1 MLFTCNFGKGFEA
14 IFRSLTFTSNRPF
27 NLNYLQFVRKNRV
40 IVIFGIIM
48 TALSSFGQTFLL
60 AMYVP
65 FLMEEFKLSNGL
77 LSTFYG
83 LATIGAAMALPKL
96 GKLIDTVPLQN
107 FTLATTATFV
117 ISLFFL
123 SISQAWWYIPI
134 AFFGLRLA
142 GQGLYNHIAITS
154 MSRYFDINRGKA
166 ISLASLGHPLGQAIL
181 PAIILVVISKIGWR
195 ESLWLNAG
203 IVTIIVAVFTLWVLK
218 SKHLV
223 NESGDVTG
231 SDLGEKKIDLMR
243 QRDIMKSK
251 AFWLLTPNI
260 FFIPFAVTGLFF
272 YQFAIIEFKGWNT
285 GLAAAGLT
293 SYAIAS
299 FISII
304 LSGPLIDR
312 YKAKTFF
319 PFYLF
324 PLMGALF
331 VIWLVPNPSAIFLY
345 NVLMGFSVGF
355 GSATVAALQVE
366 FFGPTY
372 IGTVRSLFT
381 SIMVLSSAI
390 GPALFGIFLDLGWGF
405 QTIFPVTLVILVL
418 VLVQSFRAVS
428 KYSRAKWKYRYKKA
442 TGQKKSPSFKLG
454 GQF

>member
-1 MLFTCNFGKGFEA
+1 M
-14 IFRSLTFTSNRPF
+14 
-27 NLNYLQFVRKNRV
+27 
-40 IVIFGIIM
+40 VIFGIIM

-60 AMYVP
+60 ALYVP

-96 GKLIDTVPLQN
+96 GKLIDSVPLQK

-117 ISLFFL
+117 ISLLFF
-123 SISQAWWYIPI
+123 SISQSWWYIPI

-154 MSRYFDINRGKA
+154 MSRYFDVNRGKA

-195 ESLWLNAG
+195 ESLWLNAALVS
-203 IVTIIVAVFTLWVLK
+203 IVVTVFTLLVLK
-218 SKHLV
+218 SEHLV
-223 NESGDVTG
+223 SESGGETDTG
-231 SDLGEKKIDLMR
+231 HTEKKVDRVR

-251 AFWLLTPNI
+251 AFWLLAPNI

-272 YQFAIIEFKGWNT
+272 YQFAIIEFKEWNI

-299 FISII
+299 SSSIL
-304 LSGPLIDR
+304 LSGPLIDK
-312 YKAKTFF
+312 YQAKTFF

-324 PLMGALF
+324 PFLVALL
-331 VIWLVPNPSAIFLY
+331 VIWLVPNVWGIFLY
-345 NVLMGFSVGF
+345 NILMGFSVGF

-366 FFGPTY
+366 FFGQTY

-405 QTIFPVTLVILVL
+405 QTIFPVTLVILIL
-418 VLVQSFRAVS
+418 IMIQSFRAVP
-428 KYSRAKWKYRYKKA
+428 KYSMAKWKYKYKKV
-442 TGQKKSPSFKLG
+442 TGKKNKIPKP
-454 GQF
+454 

>member
-1 MLFTCNFGKGFEA
+1 M
-14 IFRSLTFTSNRPF
+14 
-27 NLNYLQFVRKNRV
+27 
-40 IVIFGIIM
+40 VIFGIIM

-83 LATIGAAMALPKL
+83 LATIGAAVALPKL
-96 GKLIDTVPLQN
+96 GKLIDTVPLPK

-134 AFFGLRLA
+134 AFLGLRLA
-142 GQGLYNHIAITS
+142 GQGLYNHIAITT
-154 MSRYFDINRGKA
+154 MSRYFEENRGKA

-181 PAIILVVISKIGWR
+181 PAIILLVIAKIGWR
-195 ESLWLNAG
+195 ESLWLNAAL
-203 IVTIIVAVFTLWVLK
+203 VTLVVTVFTFLVLK
-218 SKHLV
+218 PKHLV
-223 NESGDVTG
+223 SESGEVVV
-231 SDLGEKKIDLMR
+231 SDSGEKKLDRVR

-251 AFWLLTPNI
+251 PFWLLAPNI

-272 YQFAIIEFKGWNT
+272 YQFAIIEFKGWNI

-293 SYAIAS
+293 SYAFAS
-299 FISII
+299 FLSIL
-304 LSGPLIDR
+304 LSGPLIDK

-324 PLMGALF
+324 PLMVALLI
-331 VIWLVPNPSAIFLY
+331 IWMVPNAWGIFVY

-366 FFGPTY
+366 FFGQTY

-405 QTIFPVTLVILVL
+405 QTIFPVILGIQVL
-418 VLVQSFRAVS
+418 IMVQSFRAVPKHS
-428 KYSRAKWKYRYKKA
+428 WAKWKYKYKKV
-442 TGQKKSPSFKLG
+442 TGKKRKSPNLRIGDRF
-454 GQF
+454 

>member
-1 MLFTCNFGKGFEA
+1 M
-14 IFRSLTFTSNRPF
+14 
-27 NLNYLQFVRKNRV
+27 
-40 IVIFGIIM
+40 VIFGIIM

-60 AMYVP
+60 ALYVP

-96 GKLIDTVPLQN
+96 GKLIDSVPLQK

-117 ISLFFL
+117 ISLLFF
-123 SISQAWWYIPI
+123 SISQSWWYIPI

-154 MSRYFDINRGKA
+154 MSRYFDVNRGKA

-195 ESLWLNAG
+195 ESLWLNAALVS
-203 IVTIIVAVFTLWVLK
+203 IVVTVFTLLVLK
-218 SKHLV
+218 SEHLV
-223 NESGDVTG
+223 NESGGETDAGHT
-231 SDLGEKKIDLMR
+231 EKKVDRIR

-251 AFWLLTPNI
+251 AFWLLAPNI

-272 YQFAIIEFKGWNT
+272 YQFAIIEFKEWNI

-299 FISII
+299 SSSIL
-304 LSGPLIDR
+304 LSGPLIDK
-312 YKAKTFF
+312 YQAKTFF

-324 PLMGALF
+324 PFLVALL
-331 VIWLVPNPSAIFLY
+331 VIWLVPNVWGIFLY
-345 NVLMGFSVGF
+345 NILMGFSVGF

-366 FFGPTY
+366 FFGQTY

-405 QTIFPVTLVILVL
+405 QTIFPVTLAILVL
-418 VLVQSFRAVS
+418 IMIQSFRAVP
-428 KYSRAKWKYRYKKA
+428 KYSRAKWKYKYKKV
-442 TGQKKSPSFKLG
+442 TGKKSKIPKP
-454 GQF
+454 

>member
-1 MLFTCNFGKGFEA
+1 M
-14 IFRSLTFTSNRPF
+14 
-27 NLNYLQFVRKNRV
+27 
-40 IVIFGIIM
+40 VIFGIIM

-60 AMYVP
+60 ALYVP

-83 LATIGAAMALPKL
+83 LATIGAAMVLPKL
-96 GKLIDTVPLQN
+96 GKLIDTVPLQK

-117 ISLFFL
+117 ISLLFF
-123 SISQAWWYIPI
+123 SISQSWWYIPI

-154 MSRYFDINRGKA
+154 MSRYFDVNRGKA

-195 ESLWLNAG
+195 ESLWLNAALVS
-203 IVTIIVAVFTLWVLK
+203 IVVTVFTLLVLK
-218 SKHLV
+218 SEHLV
-223 NESGDVTG
+223 NESGGETDAGHT
-231 SDLGEKKIDLMR
+231 EKKVDRVR

-251 AFWLLTPNI
+251 AFWLLAPNI

-272 YQFAIIEFKGWNT
+272 YQFAIIEFKEWNI

-293 SYAIAS
+293 SYAIS
-299 FISII
+299 SSSSIL
-304 LSGPLIDR
+304 LSGPLIDK
-312 YKAKTFF
+312 YQAKTFF

-324 PLMGALF
+324 PFLVALL
-331 VIWLVPNPSAIFLY
+331 VIWLVPNVWGIFLY
-345 NVLMGFSVGF
+345 NILMGFSVGF

-366 FFGPTY
+366 FFGQTY

-405 QTIFPVTLVILVL
+405 QTIFPVTLVILIL
-418 VLVQSFRAVS
+418 IMIQSFRAVP
-428 KYSRAKWKYRYKKA
+428 KYSRAKWKYKYKKV
-442 TGQKKSPSFKLG
+442 TGKKSKIPKP
-454 GQF
+454 